1 MPNYAV
7 IEEDATAGTDPQEL
21 VNIFSV
27 GGASRGCIYDF
38 LASSGAT
45 PADQAANYDVI
56 RTTAVG
62 TEAAGFTPVQLDPD
76 SAASTFDAG
85 VSHTAAP
92 TQTAGTEMMVFSLN
106 QRATFRWVAA
116 PGGELIMPATTN
128 NGILI
133 TRRTSTAAYVIDCTV
148 HFRE

>member
-7 IEEDATAGTDPQEL
+7 IEEDATAGADPQEL
-21 VNIFSV
+21 VNVFSV
-27 GGASRGCIYDF
+27 GGVSRGYIYDF
-38 LASSGAT
+38 LIGSGAA
-45 PADQAANYDVI
+45 PDDQAANYDVI

-62 TEAAGFTPVQLDPD
+62 TEATGFTPHALDPD
-76 SAASTFDAG
+76 SVASGFDGG

-92 TQTAGTEMMVFSLN
+92 TQTANSEMMVFSLN

-116 PGGELIMPATTN
+116 PGAELVMPATTN

>member
-21 VNIFSV
+21 INIFSV
-27 GGASRGCIYDF
+27 GGASRGYIYD
-38 LASSGAT
+38 LLVSSGAT
-45 PADQAANYDVI
+45 PDDQAANYDVI

-62 TEAAGFTPVQLDPD
+62 TENAGFTPVKLDPD
-76 SAASTFDAG
+76 TGASTFDGG

-92 TQTAGTEMMVFSLN
+92 TQTANSEMMVFSVN
-106 QRATFRWVAA
+106 QRATFRWIAA
-116 PGGELIMPATTN
+116 PGGDFVMPATTN
-128 NGILI
+128 NGILV